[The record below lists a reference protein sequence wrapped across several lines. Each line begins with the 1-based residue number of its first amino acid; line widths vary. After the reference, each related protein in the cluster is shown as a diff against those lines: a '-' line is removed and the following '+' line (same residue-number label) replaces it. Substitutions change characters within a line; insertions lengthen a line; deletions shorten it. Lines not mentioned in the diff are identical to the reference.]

1 MLETI
6 IVALIVGAI
15 SSAVSNYIAFKVMQ
29 SSTRLE
35 FDAVKSNISRHD
47 AALGRAVYRDHC
59 DSCKDR
65 EEVRQKHSDERHQ
78 ELLLGQDKNIH
89 QVMIAVEKA
98 NLSFQLMMQV
108 RNKIV
113 TAYEEMMRVQV

>member
-78 ELLLGQDKNIH
+78 ELVRRTISMEDSFRSCFDDLVKH
-89 QVMIAVEKA
+89 
-98 NLSFQLMMQV
+98 LS
-108 RNKIV
+108 K
-113 TAYEEMMRVQV
+113 

>member
-29 SSTRLE
+29 SSVKLE
-35 FDAVKSNISRHD
+35 FDSVRADIGRHD
-47 AALGRAVYRDHC
+47 EALKRTVYRDHC

-65 EEVRQKHSDERHQ
+65 DADRQLHSNERHQ
-78 ELLLGQDKNIH
+78 ELVRRTISLEESFRACFDDLVKHLG
-89 QVMIAVEKA
+89 
-98 NLSFQLMMQV
+98 
-108 RNKIV
+108 NK
-113 TAYEEMMRVQV
+113 